1 MDKFLTYSSIG
12 IVALV
17 GLGFGLSLRGRYS
30 SPAPRAESSVVALT
44 ESEAT
49 EARSSVAST
58 IPSTTVPTERP
69 TTTPQ
74 GTVTAAPSAPTDA
87 DLMTQLRALEGA
99 SPLVAL
105 RLAREGN
112 ARFPN
117 SPDAPERTWHIVK
130 SLTDLGQ
137 FAEAREEA
145 QRMLDTYPPSN
156 WTSDIKRHVLSH
168 PPNPPPTSA
177 P

>member
-1 MDKFLTYSSIG
+1 
-12 IVALV
+12 
-17 GLGFGLSLRGRYS
+17 
-30 SPAPRAESSVVALT
+30 VVAQS
-44 ESEAT
+44 EAEAT

-58 IPSTTVPTERP
+58 VPSTAIPNERP
-69 TTTPQ
+69 TTTAQSPV
-74 GTVTAAPSAPTDA
+74 TVAPNASTDA

-112 ARFPN
+112 ARFPD